1 MVLIMQDKTSQE
13 DIVDK
18 IQALQAN
25 ALQEIAKVENL
36 QQLDNL
42 KVHYLGKKGS
52 LTEILKEL
60 GGLAPDVRPLI
71 GKEVNIAKQAI
82 QDQIKERTDFF
93 RKDEINKQL
102 QSETID
108 ITLPGRG
115 MQSGNLHPIT
125 RTRQRLEK
133 LFLSMGFEVVEGPE
147 IENEY
152 YNFEALNIP
161 DDHPARAMHDTFY
174 LENGMLLRTHT
185 SPVQIRT
192 MEQRKPPFR
201 VITPGRVFRCDSD
214 QTHTPMFHQLEG
226 LVIGHN
232 ISFANLKG
240 HIQDFLEAFFE
251 KSVVLRFRASYFPFT
266 EPSAEVDI
274 KRGEG
279 WLEVLGCGMVHPK
292 VLASAGIDTEEFSGF
307 AFGMGIDRLAMLR
320 YGVNDLRT
328 FFDNDTRFLSQF

>member
-1 MVLIMQDKTSQE
+1 MIMENITSQE
-13 DIVDK
+13 EIIDK
-18 IQALQAN
+18 IQSLLTAALNDIGHAQS
-25 ALQEIAKVENL
+25 LQDLENIKV
-36 QQLDNL
+36 Q
-42 KVHYLGKKGS
+42 YLGKKGS

-60 GGLAPDVRPLI
+60 GGLSNELRPLI
-71 GKEVNIAKQAI
+71 GKEVNIAKESVQDHIKQKTDSFIQA
-82 QDQIKERTDFF
+82 QINSK
-93 RKDEINKQL
+93 L
-102 QSETID
+102 QSETLD
-108 ITLPGRG
+108 VTLPGRG
-115 MQSGNLHPIT
+115 MQTGNFHPIS
-125 RTRQRLEK
+125 RTRNRLEK
-133 LFLSMGFEVVEGPE
+133 IFLSMGFEVIEGPE

-161 DDHPARAMHDTFY
+161 SDHPARAMHDTFY
-174 LENGMLLRTHT
+174 LENGLLLRTHT

-192 MEQRKPPFR
+192 MEGRKPPFR

-226 LVIGHN
+226 LVVGPA

-240 HIQDFLEAFFE
+240 LIQDFLEIFFE

-274 KRGEG
+274 QRGDG

-292 VLASAGIDTEEFSGF
+292 VLTNVGIDSDQYSGF
-307 AFGMGIDRLAMLR
+307 AFGLGIDRLAMLR

-328 FFDNDTRFLSQF
+328 FFENDTRFLSQF